1 MRILI
6 KNHADVNARDLHGR
20 TPLFY
25 ACMNEDRDTCA
36 FLLANMST
44 AFAID
49 KEGFTLEDATQSF
62 EIADMIKKGKMVRTL
77 SHFADCTHSS
87 SKLS

>member
-1 MRILI
+1 
-6 KNHADVNARDLHGR
+6 
-20 TPLFY
+20 
-25 ACMNEDRDTCA
+25 
-36 FLLANMST
+36 MST

-77 SHFADCTHSS
+77 SHFADCTLSS